1 MFQCISHVF
10 APQKQEY
17 LEEEEEEVCRPRIV
31 SFEGNIGSGKT
42 TLVKKLKERYA
53 NHPHILFLE
62 EPVDVW
68 ERIKQKGKTMLQLFY
83 DNPRK
88 YSFAFQILAYRTRQ
102 NLIQEAL
109 DNNPGVKLILMER
122 SLEADYEIFAK
133 MLFEEGLMES
143 CEYEIYKTIAKPDDN
158 EYYVDGIVWLR
169 TEPEV
174 CLERV
179 QTRGREGEEKMSLH
193 YLEKCEM
200 YHHQWLGADLGFVF
214 QMEDTNESDLRR
226 LDNYLRM

>member
-10 APQKQEY
+10 APPMLTQEQ
-17 LEEEEEEVCRPRIV
+17 EDEKRPRII

-42 TLVKKLKERYA
+42 TLVKKLKERYT
-53 NHPHILFLE
+53 NHPDILFLE

-68 ERIKQKGKTMLQLFY
+68 ERIKQKGKTILQLFY

-88 YSFAFQILAYRTRQ
+88 YSFAFQILAYRTRS

-109 DNNPGVKLILMER
+109 ENNPGVKIVLMER

-133 MLFEEGLMES
+133 MLYEQGYMES
-143 CEYEIYKTIAKPDDN
+143 CEYEIYKMIAEPDNN
-158 EYYVDGIVWLR
+158 EYYADGFVWLR

-179 QTRGREGEEKMSLH
+179 QERNREGEENMSLH

-214 QMEDTNESDLRR
+214 QMEDTTEKELQR
-226 LDNYLRM
+226 LDSYLSI

>member
-1 MFQCISHVF
+1 MFQSF
-10 APQKQEY
+10 LNAMSPLKKD
-17 LEEEEEEVCRPRIV
+17 EEQVGRPRIV

-42 TLVKKLKERYA
+42 TLVKQLKERYA
-53 NHPHILFLE
+53 NHPGILFLE

-68 ERIKQKGKTMLQLFY
+68 ERIKQDGKTILQLFY
-83 DNPRK
+83 GNPRK
-88 YSFAFQILAYRTRQ
+88 YSFAFQVLAYRTRS

-109 DNNPGVKLILMER
+109 VNNPDVKLILMER
-122 SLEADYEIFAK
+122 SLEADNEIFAK
-133 MLFEEGLMES
+133 MLFEQGLMES
-143 CEYEIYKTIAKPDDN
+143 CEYDIYKTIADPDNN

-193 YLEKCEM
+193 YLEKCDM
-200 YHHQWLGADLGFVF
+200 YHQAWLGADLGFVF
-214 QMEDTNESDLRR
+214 QLEETNETDLRR
-226 LDNYLRM
+226 LDAFLRL